1 MNLSRFSLHFG
12 RKTLCQKGPF
22 FVQTPTK
29 DMSRKLASIS
39 PMPYFLE
46 IMHSYANINVDLI
59 LHASV
64 RRWCKYIIH
73 RRELLTIEKH
83 KKLCDLL
90 DRREAVFDASRVEV
104 VLQSVGFC
112 RILQKLLE
120 LTKNTFAQIAT
131 EQICKPFS
139 SLLVSFQ
146 RKMH

>member
-1 MNLSRFSLHFG
+1 MM
-12 RKTLCQKGPF
+12 Q
-22 FVQTPTK
+22 VQ
-29 DMSRKLASIS
+29 
-39 PMPYFLE
+39 
-46 IMHSYANINVDLI
+46 HST
-59 LHASV
+59 
-64 RRWCKYIIH
+64 
-73 RRELLTIEKH
+73 RELTIQER

-90 DRREAVFDASRVEV
+90 DREEAVFDAREHARVELV
-104 VLQSVGFC
+104 QSVGFC